1 MILTKDLVLYNEIC
15 QFLEGLHNWV
25 NQCFQNDQ
33 YDFTKPWLGGRLF
46 QRFISKDTSPWLKI
60 KDRLMDFNVKGYQKF
75 TDVISDSTL
84 QLTSKKVPLVKFWYG
99 IKEEYSQFSEKAVK
113 ILLPFLITYQSKAR
127 FLHLLQILQQ
137 IKGRRRYE
145 NSMVFY

>member
-1 MILTKDLVLYNEIC
+1 MVLYNEIC
-15 QFLEGLHNWV
+15 QLLEGLHNWV

-33 YDFTKPWLGGRLF
+33 YDFTKPCPGGRLF

-137 IKGRRRYE
+137 IKGRSRYE